1 MDERVSYT
9 FGFQFL
15 FNTNQKFTNWAF
27 ETKNVTNKERKERSL
42 M

>member
-1 MDERVSYT
+1 MDERGSYT

-15 FNTNQKFTNWAF
+15 FNTNQKLTKWAF
-27 ETKNVTNKERKERSL
+27 ETKNVTKKERKERSL